1 MKKFSSTRLDRIS
14 EKLLRWIPIN
24 IRLSLSLI
32 AMALIPVCIV
42 GFIAASSALDEIERN
57 IGSYTQKMMGQVL
70 NKFTDQL
77 ASIESLAIEMRTSE
91 QILNYIKTRDSSDAA
106 TKVAAEDAIRAYFK
120 ERKMNYGFIDTFAL
134 YTDKSVYKAGE
145 TILIDS
151 SAKGGLFDEI
161 LATDGKPVWRYID
174 KSDTGTDVKSLALFV
189 KIKHPTSGNVAVL
202 QLLTSKTAMKKI
214 ASELKLEE
222 DGGTIFLLNKDNII
236 LASNQSSVEE
246 GLVIQEDIIK
256 GYVPAQNEQESH
268 SSHTLIDIDGVE
280 MLASYN
286 VAPQPLS
293 WKVVSIVP
301 LENLMKN
308 TRRMAE
314 SVIMISVISLLAAIF
329 ISSLVTKS
337 VYGPMSRLNRA
348 VSKLKEGDLTQD
360 LADPYKDE
368 IGLLSHNFT
377 DMVASIGNIIRKVR
391 TASSNVV
398 KSAESIANFCNQS
411 RYSLEQIASAMEDVA
426 YGSTHQ
432 HEEAQSANK
441 AMNRL
446 AESLNEIVANARD
459 AYEAT
464 EKTKALSEN
473 ANEVIESLN
482 EKADISNSATNSI
495 IGGILELSAD
505 MKKIS
510 DIIKIISSISDQTD
524 LLALNASI
532 EAARAGK
539 AGLGFVVVAEEVKK
553 LSYQSRESS
562 EKIAQIIAQ
571 IQKKVNAISGE
582 AHHTKAAIEEQMQ
595 AVKHTD
601 ETFRIIT
608 DSTIGISSRLQQM
621 MSGINS
627 MESQKNTTVDSVSRI
642 LGITE
647 GFAASTQEINATTEE
662 QISSAIQL
670 ESLAREMNTLAVNL
684 EQSIQQFKI

>member
-1 MKKFSSTRLDRIS
+1 MMKKFNSTRLDRIS

-24 IRLSLSLI
+24 RRLMVAFI
-32 AMALIPVCIV
+32 AMTLIPVCIV
-42 GFIAASSALDEIERN
+42 GFIAASSALVEIERN
-57 IGSYTQKMMGQVL
+57 IGNYTEKMMGQVL
-70 NKFTDQL
+70 NKFTEQL
-77 ASIESLAIEMRTSE
+77 ASIESLALEMRASE
-91 QILNYIKTRDSSDAA
+91 QILDYIKTRESSDAA

-120 ERKMNYGFIDTFAL
+120 EKKMNYGFIDTFAI
-134 YTDKSVYKAGE
+134 YTGKSVYKAGD
-145 TILIDS
+145 TALIDA
-151 SAKGGLFDEI
+151 SAKGGLYDEI
-161 LATDGKPVWRYID
+161 LATDGKPVWRFID
-174 KSDTGTDVKSLALFV
+174 KSETGADVKSLALFV
-189 KIKHPTSGNVAVL
+189 KIKHPTSSNVAVL
-202 QLLTSKTAMKKI
+202 QLLTSKIALKKI
-214 ASELKLEE
+214 TSELKLEE
-222 DGGTIFLLNKDNII
+222 DGGTIFLLDKDNVI
-236 LASNQSSVEE
+236 LASNQSNVDAGS
-246 GLVIQEDIIK
+246 VIQENIIQ
-256 GYVPAQNEQESH
+256 GYISSQDGSEHHA
-268 SSHTLIDIDGVE
+268 SHTLIDIDGVE

-286 VAPQPLS
+286 VAPN

-308 TRRMAE
+308 TRRMTA
-314 SVIMISVISLLAAIF
+314 SVIMISVISLLAAIL

-337 VYGPMSRLNRA
+337 VHAPMSRLNKA
-348 VSKLKEGDLTQD
+348 VSRLKEGDLTQD

-368 IGLLSHNFT
+368 IALLSHNFT
-377 DMVASIGNIIRKVR
+377 DMVASIGNIIREVR

-398 KSAESIANFCNQS
+398 KSAESIANFCNHS

-432 HEEAQSANK
+432 HEEAQSANE

-446 AESLNEIVANARD
+446 ADSLNAIIANARD
-459 AYEAT
+459 AFDAT
-464 EKTKALSEN
+464 EKTKVLSEN

-482 EKADISNSATNSI
+482 EKAGITNAATNSI
-495 IGGILELSAD
+495 IEGILDLSAD

-510 DIIKIISSISDQTD
+510 DIIKIIASISDQTD

-562 EKIAQIIAQ
+562 EKIAQIISQ
-571 IQKKVNAISGE
+571 IQKKVDAISGE
-582 AHHTKAAIEEQMQ
+582 AHHTKSAIEGQMQ

-608 DSTIGISSRLQQM
+608 DSTIGIASRLNQM
-621 MSGINS
+621 MSGINA
-627 MESQKNTTVDSVSRI
+627 METQKNATVDSVSRI

-647 GFAASTQEINATTEE
+647 GFAATTQEINATTEE